1 MSSYASVP
9 WYLRRR
15 KGFAEFGLIP
25 LSRLWMLLVAVSF
38 LFSIFGLFSDLLYG
52 GVRPYVVL
60 ASDMAYCGAIAILW
74 LFSVRLLPLVFLIV
88 PIAIQIIGSYLM
100 ALWDGMLIRDLAL
113 RNVDGATGIRVC
125 AFTMMAA
132 VILSYVFFILFIR
145 SQGRDALKLRT
156 ELELAHGIQK
166 TLVPPFTLRAA
177 GFEVYG
183 ISMPSEKV
191 GGDLVD
197 AIALSG
203 GDAIAYLGD
212 IAGHG
217 LQAGILM
224 GMLKTATR
232 TALVDAGERE
242 PCATLPA
249 LLERLNTVLPSVKEP
264 HMYATFTAFRLC
276 VGGDVFYSLAAS
288 PPILHWHSEK
298 LALSKVEEEQF
309 PLGLLEVSAFTGDQI
324 AMRSGDLLLVAT
336 DGVLEAC
343 DRAGEEF
350 GLQRLERTVAA
361 NATSPLPELAAGI
374 LDAARAFGKQADDQT
389 ILLVRRLA

>member
-197 AIALSG
+197 AVALSG

-350 GLQRLERTVAA
+350 GLERLERTVAA

>member
-1 MSSYASVP
+1 M
-9 WYLRRR
+9 
-15 KGFAEFGLIP
+15 IP

-197 AIALSG
+197 AVALSG

-350 GLQRLERTVAA
+350 GLERLERTVAA